1 MNATSLINQTA
12 QKEPP
17 STMDRVGSTALGKDE
32 FVKLLLAQ
40 LGNQDPTQPVDS
52 QAFVAQLA
60 QFASLEQLNS
70 VNERLDSLLLAATS
84 SSQTAAASFVGRD
97 VQFRT
102 DKLQLGAAGGPV
114 SSSGKLTADA
124 TEVSVSVVDSTGKPV
139 RTLQLGA
146 RAKGDFA
153 FVWDGNLDS
162 GATAPA
168 GEYKLKVSAVDK
180 DKKPVTADMY
190 GLGLCT
196 GVAFDSGYPELL
208 VNGSRIKMSEIVEIQ
223 QRSGT

>member
-1 MNATSLINQTA
+1 MQATSVINDTA
-12 QKEPP
+12 QKEAP
-17 STMDRVGSTALGKDE
+17 STLDRTGSTKLGKDE
-32 FVKLLLAQ
+32 FVKLLLTQ

-70 VNERLDSLLLAATS
+70 VNERLDSLLLAASS
-84 SSQTAAASFVGRD
+84 SSQTSAASFVGRD
-97 VQFRT
+97 VQFRS
-102 DKLQLGAAGGPV
+102 DKLQLGADGASV
-114 SSSGKLTADA
+114 SSSGKLSAEA
-124 TEVSVSVVDSTGKPV
+124 TEVSVTVVDSAGKQV

-146 RAKGDFA
+146 RGKGEFTFA
-153 FVWDGNLDS
+153 WDGHLDS
-162 GATAPA
+162 GATAPK
-168 GEYKLKVSAVDK
+168 GTYTLKVTAVDK
-180 DKKPVTADMY
+180 DKKPVTAEMRSS
-190 GLGLCT
+190 GLVT